1 MLDEQRLIAAAKEAR
16 RNAHVAYSD
25 FRVGAAVLTKSGKIF
40 AGCNVENV
48 SLRLTL
54 CAEEVAIGSAVAAGE
69 TEFVAVAVIADS
81 KQPVLPCGGCRQLLA
96 EFNPNIQ
103 LISAQLEG
111 QTESYS
117 LAELLPRARQGIL
130 DRNDH
135 GSG

>member
-16 RNAHVAYSD
+16 RNAHVPYSD

-40 AGCNVENV
+40 AGCNVENI

-81 KQPVLPCGGCRQLLA
+81 KQPVMPCGGCRQLLA
-96 EFNPNIQ
+96 EFNPSIH
-103 LISAQLEG
+103 LISARLEG

-117 LAELLPRARQGIL
+117 LTELLPRARQGIL

-135 GSG
+135 VSG